1 MESRFGE
8 LEIASQHFPE
18 AERYWAGQL
27 AGIPAKATFP
37 PDHPPAAQSPRKDR
51 YPFSLAPES
60 AAKLG
65 KISGGSGPKLHML
78 LLTALTILLDK
89 YTGTGD
95 ITVGMPIYNQEREA
109 EFINTILPVRTR
121 LEVGMSFKDCLLAI
135 RRTIVEAAEHQNYPI
150 VTLPRT
156 LGFPA
161 AANGDFPLFDVSILL
176 EDIQQQGYLRPAQH
190 NVMFVC
196 SSSSGSI
203 EGYVDYNAQ
212 RYSRE
217 TIAAIV
223 LHFQRLLESCVADI
237 DRPLR
242 DIGLMTEAEERE
254 ILESLDGT
262 DSSIPYQETL
272 PALVERQA
280 RQTPDHVAVVFR
292 DRQLTYGELERQA
305 RFYAHRLRESD
316 IQPDTVVGLSA
327 HRSPEMVV
335 GMLAILQAGAA
346 FLPLDPVYPQARLEH
361 LAGDCGVN
369 IIMTTPGI
377 EHPPQWRTTI
387 PITCVDQ
394 ETPSLPLE
402 IAPHHLAYVIYTSGT
417 TGEPKGVMVEH
428 RNVVNV
434 LRWFV
439 REYSLAPYTRVLQ
452 LTHIN
457 FDPCIEQV
465 FGSLISGAAVCL
477 VDDEQLMDIQGLR
490 QLIDRERINVMNFV
504 PTMIKHILGSG
515 PRLESLTAVISGGE
529 KLDDP
534 LMETLLAKGYPLYNQ
549 YGPTETTIDALQG
562 PCRPGHNSLGKPVAN
577 GKILLLTPEGRLA
590 LPNVPA
596 ELHIGGAG
604 VARGY
609 LNNPELTR
617 RTFIPNPYNRGQQL
631 YKTGDRCVLTPEG
644 EIRFL
649 GRIDRQIKIR
659 GNRVEPGEIEG
670 VMTRY
675 PGVQEAAVCLKPVAS
690 TAKEHWTAD
699 ELYEKIMEGEHH
711 TNHRLRQ
718 LLEEVRATGV
728 DYHTQTEQCSISA
741 RILNPLFIR
750 PPEDSQRN
758 WTVQRT
764 LEEFRDDLHYYHQ
777 LTKQLPA
784 TSEREHWLEPYTRH
798 IAAIAAGQGGDVL
811 LVDFGQGVMASYLLK
826 MGIKSLTVFAGD
838 SETAERFKTWS
849 AGVGH
854 DAAITLVENDWQ
866 EADNQLDLYDSIVIN
881 VNPLHHNDF
890 WNHLTKQITYAAP
903 FIPQAARHLKPH
915 GILTYFTHEIDSIG
929 RSHQRL
935 LFNYF
940 DQISLQVE
948 QPLAAALNQAN
959 RNWWADRM
967 AVVQASRP
975 KMYLPGP
982 DILEEK
988 EVALQSNVAED
999 FDVAVEITDVEF
1011 IPSPFGEGGLR
1022 EALLRK
1028 VEEELRDDLVS
1039 LDKLTRNFVPGSER
1053 DYIDQDWQT
1062 SDAIYDGS
1070 QLLIEDQQVMQ
1081 DWQHPLMRKLAEIA
1095 ASSRGH
1101 VLEIGFGMGIS
1112 STYMLEMG
1120 IKAYTVIECNQQ
1132 VIDHFDQWKKRFPGV
1147 DIQLIP
1153 GKWQEVIDDLGMFDA
1168 ILFDTYPQDEEE
1180 FVKYVVNSVTFAEHF
1195 FPTAASHLKKGGI
1208 FTYYTNEID
1217 SFSRRHQRALMDYFN
1232 RVSMEVVRG
1241 LEPPAD
1247 CKNWWADSMA
1257 AIKAIK

>member
-18 AERYWAGQL
+18 AEAYWTRQL
-27 AGIPAKATFP
+27 AGSPTKAAFP
-37 PDHPPAAQSPRKDR
+37 PDHPTAAPPPEINQ
-51 YPFSLAPES
+51 YPFSMEPEL

-78 LLTALTILLDK
+78 LLTALTILLEK
-89 YTGTGD
+89 YTGNTD
-95 ITVGMPIYNQEREA
+95 ITVGMPIYSQEREA
-109 EFINTILPVRTR
+109 EFINTILPVRTQ
-121 LEVGMSFKDCLLAI
+121 LEEGMSFKDCLLTI

-150 VTLPRT
+150 VTLPRK

-161 AANGDFPLFDVSILL
+161 AAGEDFPLFDVSILL
-176 EDIQQQGYLRPAQH
+176 EDIQQKGYLNQARH

-203 EGYVDYNAQ
+203 EGYVEYSGH

-217 TIAAIV
+217 TIKTIA
-223 LHFQRLLESCVADI
+223 LHFHRVLATCVADI
-237 DRPLR
+237 DCPVGE
-242 DIGLMTEAEERE
+242 IGLMTAAEERE
-254 ILESLDGT
+254 ILDSLDGT
-262 DSSIPYQETL
+262 DSGIVCRETL
-272 PALVERQA
+272 PSLVEKQA
-280 RQTPDHVAVVFR
+280 RQTPDHVAVIFR
-292 DRQLTYGELERQA
+292 DQQLTYGELERQA
-305 RFYAHRLRESD
+305 RFHAHRLRERH
-316 IQPDTVVGLSA
+316 IKPGTVVGLLA

-335 GMLAILQAGAA
+335 GMLAILKAGAA
-346 FLPLDPVYPQARLEH
+346 FLPMDPSYPQARLKY
-361 LAGDCGVN
+361 LAKDCGVD
-369 IIMTTPGI
+369 IMLTTPGI
-377 EHPPQWRTTI
+377 EHPPPWAAVI
-387 PITCVDQ
+387 PITTIHQ
-394 ETPSLPLE
+394 EAPPLSLE
-402 IAPHHLAYVIYTSGT
+402 IDPQHLAYVIYTSGT

-434 LRWFV
+434 LLWFG
-439 REYSLAPYTRVLQ
+439 REYALAPYTRVLQ

-465 FGSLISGAAVCL
+465 FGSLVFGAAVCL

-490 QLIDRERINVMNFV
+490 ALIDRQRINVMNFV
-504 PTMIKHILGSG
+504 PTMLKHILGSG
-515 PRLESLTAVISGGE
+515 PRLQSLTAVISGGE

-534 LMETLLAKGYPLYNQ
+534 LKESLLAMGYPLYNQ

-562 PCRPGHNSLGKPVAN
+562 PCRPGQNSLGKPVAN
-577 GKILLLTPEGRLA
+577 GKILLLTPEGRPA

-617 RTFIPNPYNRGQQL
+617 RTFIPDPYHPGQRL
-631 YKTGDRCVLTPEG
+631 YKTGDRCALTPEG

-649 GRIDRQIKIR
+649 GRMDRQIKIR

-670 VMTRY
+670 VMMQC
-675 PGVQEAAVCLKPVAS
+675 PGVQEAAVCLKPLPS
-690 TAKEHWTAD
+690 TAGGHWTAD
-699 ELYEKIMEGEHH
+699 QLYEKIMEGGHQS
-711 TNHRLRQ
+711 NPRLGQ
-718 LLEEVRATGV
+718 MLEEVEAKSV
-728 DYHTQTEQCSISA
+728 DFHTQTHHCSISA

-764 LEEFRDDLHYYHQ
+764 IEEFRDDLHFYHQ
-777 LTKQLPA
+777 LIQQLPE
-784 TSEREHWLEPYTRH
+784 SPEPENWLEPYTRH
-798 IAAIAAGQGGDVL
+798 IAALAAGQGGDVL

-826 MGIKSLTVFAGD
+826 MGVKSLTVFAGD
-838 SETAERFKTWS
+838 SEKAERFKSWS
-849 AGVGH
+849 AGIGDGVKVQLIEGSW
-854 DAAITLVENDWQ
+854 L
-866 EADNQLDLYDSIVIN
+866 EADNRLDLYDAIIIN
-881 VNPLHHNDF
+881 VNPLYQEDF
-890 WNHLTKQITYAAP
+890 WRHIAKQITAAAP
-903 FIPQAARHLKPH
+903 FIPQAARHLKPS
-915 GILTYFTHEIDSIG
+915 GILTYFSHEIDSIG

-940 DQISLQVE
+940 DQIALQLE
-948 QPLAAALNQAN
+948 RPLEPALNDTN

-967 AVVQASRP
+967 AVVKASKP

-988 EVALQSNVAED
+988 EVALQSNVAAD
-999 FDVAVEITDVEF
+999 FDVAINITDKAF
-1011 IPSPFGEGGLR
+1011 IPPPHGDCGLR
-1022 EALLRK
+1022 EALLHK

-1053 DYIDQDWQT
+1053 EYIDQDWKT

-1095 ASSRGH
+1095 ASSHGH

-1147 DIQLIP
+1147 DINLIP

-1195 FPTAASHLKKGGI
+1195 FPTAAGHLKEGGI

-1217 SFSRRHQRALMDYFN
+1217 SFSRRHQRKLLDYFN